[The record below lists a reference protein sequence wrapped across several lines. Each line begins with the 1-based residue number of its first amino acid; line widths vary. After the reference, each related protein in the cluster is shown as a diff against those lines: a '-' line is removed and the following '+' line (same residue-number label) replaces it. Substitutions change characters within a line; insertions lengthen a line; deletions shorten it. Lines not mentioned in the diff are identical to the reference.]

1 MSIGPDRFTPAQ
13 LELRDVRRRA
23 LGSAIADP
31 RKAAGLTQD
40 QLAAA
45 SGVNRPT
52 ISRLEQWTSSLG
64 SDRIW
69 DLAQAC
75 GVTPADLFAAA
86 QEGVRV
92 ARGRPSRRSRPR
104 RGAVPSAGAACLPI

>member
-1 MSIGPDRFTPAQ
+1 MPIGPDYFTPEQ

-23 LGSAIADP
+23 LGNAIADA

-40 QLAAA
+40 ELAAA
-45 SGVNRPT
+45 SGVSRPT
-52 ISRLEQWTSSLG
+52 ISRLEQGVSSLG

-75 GVTPADLFAAA
+75 GISPADLFAAA

-92 ARGRPSRRSRPR
+92 AKGT
-104 RGAVPSAGAACLPI
+104 GEQ